1 MDAVTKFIDPKFLL
15 GLFSFNLGAESLFG
29 LLVFVALLLW
39 GLSLGKTKILISI
52 LAAYVGYGLTQLFPF
67 SSAISE
73 MAKGV
78 SDYYIN
84 IGLFVVMYI
93 FVFLVFNFSLM
104 KKRASSSEFSLWQI
118 LLFNILQIGFMAGI
132 IFSYLPQDIGVK
144 FLGSFYWV
152 FGSAQAVFVWTLL
165 PLLTLLLG
173 RSFIK

>member
-1 MDAVTKFIDPKFLL
+1 MEAITKFVDPKFLL
-15 GLFSFNLGAESLFG
+15 GFLSFNLGAESLFG

-67 SSAISE
+67 SEAISE
-73 MAKGV
+73 IAKGV
-78 SDYYIN
+78 PDYYVN
-84 IGLFVVMYI
+84 IGLFVITYV

-118 LLFNILQIGFMAGI
+118 LLFNILQICFMASI
-132 IFSYLPQDIGVK
+132 IFSYLPQDIGIR

-152 FGSAQAVFVWTLL
+152 FGSAQAIFVWALAPLITLVV
-165 PLLTLLLG
+165 G